1 MGGVARENR
10 ALSLRSRPATT
21 SRHDRLRQRGDIPK
35 PFDPG
40 QVRTIRIANRLVVT
54 MNTAPCANL
63 ADLPDGTEAVV
74 AGLHAAVPGADSALL
89 RRLAEIGF
97 VAGEPV
103 QVLRRGPGGR
113 EPLAVQVGDT
123 LFALRLLEARCV
135 QVEGIAA
142 TVNASVGRDV

>member
-1 MGGVARENR
+1 M
-10 ALSLRSRPATT
+10 
-21 SRHDRLRQRGDIPK
+21 HI
-35 PFDPG
+35 
-40 QVRTIRIANRLVVT
+40 
-54 MNTAPCANL
+54 APCANL

-74 AGLHAAVPGADSALL
+74 SGLSALVPGADSALL

-135 QVEGIAA
+135 QVEAA
-142 TVNASVGRDV
+142 SLVVSGKRHV